1 MEFRIWSGIQTT
13 DNEKI
18 KHPTS
23 QVGRSAKIEDNS
35 DVRGDR
41 GGTYSG
47 RVVWGGFSV
56 QEPRKMRSHAQNV
69 AGAGQ
74 AP

>member
-1 MEFRIWSGIQTT
+1 MEFIIWSGIQTT

-23 QVGRSAKIEDNS
+23 QVGRSARVEVNS
-35 DVRGDR
+35 DGRGDR
-41 GGTYSG
+41 GGAYSE

-56 QEPRKMRSHAQNV
+56 QEPRRMRSHAQNV
-69 AGAGQ
+69 AGTGQ